1 MRFPQEP
8 VRWITKR
15 DHWLINRYHPPG
27 EPDGVDEF
35 GYHPPPAGERY
46 RLAPPT
52 ELVQEIDQAYFRLS
66 LLEEVNRWFAERG
79 FDLSKPTIPK
89 HLFEAAV
96 QAEFGQLPS
105 EPVKPLESVSAA
117 TPPPKT
123 KKLKT
128 KKRAARRKPG
138 AYTRNTT
145 DDALVAEAIEGLES
159 KKFPNRWAGRT
170 SSRPSRG
177 GIR

>member
-66 LLEEVNRWFAERG
+66 LQEEVNRWFVEWG
-79 FDLSKPTIPK
+79 FDLSKPTISK
-89 HLFEAAV
+89 HQFEAVV
-96 QAEFGQLPS
+96 QAEFGQLP
-105 EPVKPLESVSAA
+105 PDL
-117 TPPPKT
+117 
-123 KKLKT
+123 
-128 KKRAARRKPG
+128 
-138 AYTRNTT
+138 
-145 DDALVAEAIEGLES
+145 
-159 KKFPNRWAGRT
+159 
-170 SSRPSRG
+170 
-177 GIR
+177 